1 MHPNNKIT
9 IPLFIVYLLAFILL
23 WKGSKHPGLGDV
35 PVLFGAGIF
44 VSLVALFD
52 FKNKGLNQV
61 ILVIDCVLFLLNLLN
76 FWLAV
81 QMVKSVFGA

>member
-9 IPLFIVYLLAFILL
+9 IPLFVIYLLAFVLL
-23 WKGSKHPGLGDV
+23 WKGSKHPGLEDV
-35 PVLFGAGIF
+35 PVLFGAGII

-52 FKNKGLNQV
+52 FKSKGFNQAV
-61 ILVIDCVLFLLNLLN
+61 LIADCLLFLLNLLN
-76 FWLAV
+76 FWLAI